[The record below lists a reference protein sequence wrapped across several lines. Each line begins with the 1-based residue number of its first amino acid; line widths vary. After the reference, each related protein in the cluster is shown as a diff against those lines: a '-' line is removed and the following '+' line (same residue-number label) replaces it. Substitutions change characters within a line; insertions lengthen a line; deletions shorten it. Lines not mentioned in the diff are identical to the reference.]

1 MSLIGDILSH
11 DNSVSLV
18 HDGISRAMS
27 SLLRLIMWG
36 AALLAATLPV
46 ATASPHKP
54 GSRLSAAADRATGPQ
69 AVTNVGRG
77 QTGYVHYF
85 VIAHPDGT
93 LEDQVGIEM
102 EDQRI
107 AWSFPGAGVMVSP
120 FIKNGVI
127 EAGGRIY
134 RVEHLHGVRPFRA
147 VRDMQ
152 ILRQDLGRRVAIW
165 IDNEVPYCV
174 FREPNEP
181 FCLSCGDFVIRVL
194 FPSTNLVAANFPR
207 DFLRNPGETP
217 TTDDLLTYMLGLHS
231 LPDYRSRMSRLAS
244 LDLPSSLHQD
254 VADMLRTQRDTRPVL
269 ANTPAPQRPGTL
281 ANRKQQNRR
290 L

>member
-1 MSLIGDILSH
+1 MSLLP
-11 DNSVSLV
+11 
-18 HDGISRAMS
+18 
-27 SLLRLIMWG
+27 RLILCST
-36 AALLAATLPV
+36 ALFAVILPT

-69 AVTNVGRG
+69 AVTNIGRG

-85 VIAHPDGT
+85 LVTHPDGT
-93 LEDQVGIEM
+93 LEDQVGLEM

-127 EAGGRIY
+127 EAGGKIY

-147 VRDMQ
+147 IKDMQ
-152 ILRQDLGRRVAIW
+152 TLRQDLGRRVAIW
-165 IDNEVPYCV
+165 VDNEVPYCV
-174 FREPNEP
+174 FREPNQP

-194 FPSTNLVAANFPR
+194 FPSTNLVSANFPR
-207 DFLRNPGETP
+207 DFQRAAGETP
-217 TTDDLLTYMLGLHS
+217 TTDDLLTYMLGLHN

-244 LDLPSSLHQD
+244 LDLPSTLHQD
-254 VADMLRTQRDTRPVL
+254 VADMLRTQRDTRPML
-269 ANTPAPQRPGTL
+269 ADTPAPQRAGTL
-281 ANRKQQNRR
+281 AVRKQQNRR